1 VPAIVS
7 TLQDLVNRSE
17 LSIKDWPHT
26 RRREAVL
33 QLAYERRWCFVCRQ
47 YGECQHREDDVEIVI
62 AQYLGIGATL

>member
-7 TLQDLVNRSE
+7 TLQDLVDRSE

-26 RRREAVL
+26 RRREGVL
-33 QLAYERRWCFVCRQ
+33 ELAYARRPCFVCDK
-47 YGECQHREDDVEIVI
+47 YGPCRHREDGLEIVI